1 MRKRTITGS
10 TLAAISV
17 LVLAACG
24 GSDSSSSSSST
35 DSGSSSS
42 SGSSKAQGARVY
54 MNQYS
59 QGIQYFRDKNDGFI
73 EAANKA
79 GMKPDTEYGNSTPE
93 QQVQQVQNA
102 LTKQPKA
109 IVITP
114 IDAKSLE
121 PVLRQAKSQSIP
133 VFTVGANV
141 SDPSLYTS
149 FIAATNYDVGK
160 QKAEYV
166 VKKLGGKGKVGI
178 IHGIRGLTFSED
190 QAKAFTDVFK
200 TAPGIQVVDGGYAGG
215 FASDLGL
222 AKTQSLLTRDPNL
235 DAIIYDADD
244 ITLGGIQA
252 IAAAGIS
259 NDKIVV
265 VSTDGNE
272 AALKA
277 VEQGKIDMTVS
288 LCGYA
293 QGYQIVDAVTKTL
306 NGETVPNRIQSKTQE
321 FTTENI
327 KALSAKPRSF
337 CG

>member
-1 MRKRTITGS
+1 MRIRTITGS
-10 TLAAISV
+10 TLAAVCV
-17 LVLAACG
+17 LVFAACG
-24 GSDSSSSSSST
+24 DSDSSS
-35 DSGSSSS
+35 DSGSSST
-42 SGSSKAQGARVY
+42 GSSDGAAKGASVY

-59 QGIQYFRDKNDGFI
+59 QGIQYFRDKNDGFV
-73 EAANKA
+73 EAAEKA
-79 GMKPDTEYGNSTPE
+79 GMKPETEYGNSTPE

-121 PVLRQAKSQSIP
+121 PVLRQAKSQEIP

-149 FIAATNYDVGK
+149 FIAATNYDGGK

-166 VKKLGGKGKVGI
+166 VKELGGEGKVGI

-190 QAKAFTDVFK
+190 QAKAYVDVLE
-200 TAPGIQVVDGGYAGG
+200 AEPGIEIVDGGYAGG

-222 AKTQSLLTRDPNL
+222 AKTQSLLTREPDL

-252 IAAAGIS
+252 IAAAGIG
-259 NDKIVV
+259 DDDIVV

-293 QGYQIVDAVTKTL
+293 QGYQIVDTVTKVL
-306 NGETVPNRIQSKTQE
+306 NGETVPNRIESKTQL
-321 FTTENI
+321 FTTDNI
-327 KALSAKPRSF
+327 EELSAKPRSF

>member
-1 MRKRTITGS
+1 MRIRTITGS
-10 TLAAISV
+10 TMAAVCV

-24 GSDSSSSSSST
+24 GSDSSSSS

-42 SGSSKAQGARVY
+42 GSDGGAAKGASVY

-121 PVLRQAKSQSIP
+121 PVLRQAKSQNIP

-149 FIAATNYDVGK
+149 FIAATNYNVGK

-166 VKKLGGKGKVGI
+166 IKALGGKGKVGI

-190 QAKAFTDVFK
+190 QAKAFNDVFK
-200 TAPGIQVVDGGYAGG
+200 TAPGIEVVDGGYAGG

-222 AKTQSLLTRDPNL
+222 AKTQSLLTRDPDL

-252 IAAAGIS
+252 IAAAGIP

-265 VSTDGNE
+265 ASTDGNE

-293 QGYQIVDAVTKTL
+293 QGYQIVDAVEKTL
-306 NGETVPNRIQSKTQE
+306 NGEKVPNRIQSKTQE
-321 FTTENI
+321 FTTDNI
-327 KALSAKPRSF
+327 KELQAKPRSS

>member
-1 MRKRTITGS
+1 MRIRTITGS
-10 TLAAISV
+10 TLAALCV

-24 GSDSSSSSSST
+24 GSSNSSSSAS
-35 DSGSSSS
+35 SGSSSS
-42 SGSSKAQGARVY
+42 GSGGGAAKGAPVY

-73 EAANKA
+73 EAAKKA

-121 PVLRQAKSQSIP
+121 PVLRQAKSQKIP

-149 FIAATNYDVGK
+149 FIAATNYNVGK

-166 VKKLGGKGKVGI
+166 VKALGGKGKVGI

-200 TAPGIQVVDGGYAGG
+200 NEPGIQVVDGGYAGG

-222 AKTQSLLTRDPNL
+222 AKTQSLLTRNPNL

-244 ITLGGIQA
+244 ITLGGIRA
-252 IAAAGIS
+252 ISAAGIA

-293 QGYQIVDAVTKTL
+293 QGYQIVDAVVKTL
-306 NGETVPNRIQSKTQE
+306 NGQKVPNRIQSKTQE
-321 FTTENI
+321 FTTDTI
-327 KALSAKPRSF
+327 KELQAKPRSF

>member
-1 MRKRTITGS
+1 MRKRTITGT
-10 TLAAISV
+10 TLVAC
-17 LVLAACG
+17 VLALSACG
-24 GSDSSSSSSST
+24 GSDDEST
-35 DSGSSSS
+35 ASGTEAE
-42 SGSSKAQGARVY
+42 GGAAQGAAVY

-73 EAANKA
+73 EAAEKE
-79 GMKPDTEYGNSTPE
+79 GMKPETEYGNSTPE

-114 IDAKSLE
+114 IDAKSIE
-121 PVLRQAKSQSIP
+121 PVLREAKAQNIP

-166 VKKLGGKGKVGI
+166 AEKLGGKGKVGI

-190 QAKAFTDVFK
+190 QAKAFLDVFK
-200 TAPGIQVVDGGYAGG
+200 TEPGIEVVDGGYAGG

-222 AKTQSLLTRDPNL
+222 AKTQSLLTREPDL

-252 IAAAGIS
+252 IEARGIA
-259 NDKIVV
+259 NEDIVV
-265 VSTDGNE
+265 ASTDGNE
-272 AALKA
+272 AALEA

-293 QGYQIVDAVTKTL
+293 QGYQIIEAVKKTL
-306 NGETVPNRIQSKTQE
+306 NGETVPDRIESKTE
-321 FTTENI
+321 LFTTENI
-327 KALSAKPRSF
+327 KELSSKPRSF

>member
-1 MRKRTITGS
+1 MRRVTFTGAVAV
-10 TLAAISV
+10 AASA

-24 GSDSSSSSSST
+24 SSGDDNGASSKSGNSSGGSDAA
-35 DSGSSSS
+35 
-42 SGSSKAQGARVY
+42 KGASVY

-59 QGIQYFRDKNDGFI
+59 QGIQYFRDKNDGFM
-73 EAANKA
+73 AAAKAA
-79 GMKPDTEYGNSTPE
+79 GMKPSSEFGNSTPE

-102 LTKQPKA
+102 LTRQPKA

-114 IDAKSLE
+114 IDEKSLE
-121 PVLRQAKSQSIP
+121 PVLRQAKSQGIK

-141 SDPSLYTS
+141 SDESLYDS

-160 QKAEYV
+160 LKAEFV

-190 QAKAFTDVFK
+190 QAKAFNDVLSK
-200 TAPGIQVVDGGYAGG
+200 EPGIKVVDGGYAGG

-222 AKTQSLLTRDPNL
+222 AKTQSLLTREPDL
-235 DAIIYDADD
+235 DAILFDADD

-252 IAAAGIS
+252 IQARGIP

-265 VSTDGNE
+265 ASTDGNA

-277 VEQGKIDMTVS
+277 VREGRIDMTVS
-288 LCGYA
+288 LCGYT
-293 QGYQIVDAVTKTL
+293 QGYQIVDAVKKALDGGTL
-306 NGETVPNRIQSKTQE
+306 PKHLVSKTQE
-321 FTTENI
+321 YTTDNI
-327 KALSAKPRSF
+327 AELSKKPRSF